1 MSKITVDLEKVA
13 HAINLLIPAITGLF
27 ALLGY
32 YVSFYFHF
40 LTVVGIFLTAINLSY
55 LFGQKRHALLANFG
69 LLAQGRYILESIGP
83 ELRQYLFAS
92 DTEERP
98 FNRVERAEVYRKA
111 QGVDSS
117 SSFGTLLEYDAIKLA
132 HSMFPADKEKITPF
146 SLTFGEERGIENTYT
161 IHSPIIISGM
171 SFGALGERAVRALS
185 RGAKYAGIPMNT
197 GEGGHPKYHMM
208 EGADLIFQ
216 IGTAK
221 FGVRHEDGR
230 LDEDKLRT
238 LSEQPQIKM
247 IELKFSQGAKPG
259 KGGLLPKEKITEEIS
274 QLRGVPMGQDVISPT
289 YHAECKDVDSTLA
302 FIARLQEV
310 SRLPVGF
317 KLCIGRVDEF
327 RALAQGM
334 KRLGIYPDFITID
347 GAEGGTG
354 AAPKS
359 FMDEVGM
366 PLFRALPLA
375 HQILTEEGVRDRL
388 KLLSSGKLINAGRQL
403 QALALGADAVCSA
416 RGFMLAIGCIQ
427 ALQCNKNSCPVGITT
442 HNPKLQRG
450 LDIELKAQRVK
461 TYAESLLK
469 EHKELL
475 AATGRYAWSELDEEN
490 LIHPSSEAPPLVSL
504 LSSGPSPA
512 NRTEQ

>member
-1 MSKITVDLEKVA
+1 MSKLTVDLEKVA
-13 HAINLLIPAITGLF
+13 HSVNMIIPAMTILL

-40 LTVVGIFLTAINLSY
+40 LTVAGLFLTVLNMSY
-55 LFGQKRHALLANFG
+55 LYGQKRHALLANFG

-98 FNRVERAEVYRKA
+98 FNRVERSEVYRKA

-117 SSFGTLLEYDAIKLA
+117 SSFGTLLDADELKLA
-132 HSMFPADKEKITPF
+132 HSMFPMDKSKIEPF
-146 SLTFGEERGIENTYT
+146 SLTFGEERGIEATYT
-161 IHSPIIISGM
+161 LNSPVIISGM
-171 SFGALGERAVRALS
+171 SFGALGEKAVRALS
-185 RGAKYAGIPMNT
+185 RGAKYAQIPMNT
-197 GEGGHPKYHMM
+197 GEGGHPKYHLM

-221 FGVRHEDGR
+221 FGVRHEDGT
-230 LDEDKLRT
+230 LDEDKLRA
-238 LSEQPQIKM
+238 LSALPQIKM

-274 QLRGVPMGQDVISPT
+274 QLRGVAMGSDVVSPT
-289 YHAECKDVDSTLA
+289 YHSECIDVPSTLD

-310 SRLPVGF
+310 SGIPVGF
-317 KLCIGRVDEF
+317 KLCIGRIDQF

-334 KRLGIYPDFITID
+334 KERDIYPDFITID

-359 FMDEVGM
+359 FMDDVGM
-366 PLFRALPLA
+366 PLLRALPIA
-375 HQILTEEGVRDRL
+375 HRILIEEGVRDRL

-403 QALALGADAVCSA
+403 KALSLGADAICSA

-450 LDIELKAQRVK
+450 LDIELKAKRVK
-461 TYAESLLK
+461 NYAESLLK
-469 EHKELL
+469 DHKELL
-475 AATGRYAWSELDEEN
+475 AATGHKAWRDLTPLN
-490 LIHPSSEAPPLVSL
+490 LIAPEHDQADTSDRQEFTL
-504 LSSGPSPA
+504 
-512 NRTEQ
+512 